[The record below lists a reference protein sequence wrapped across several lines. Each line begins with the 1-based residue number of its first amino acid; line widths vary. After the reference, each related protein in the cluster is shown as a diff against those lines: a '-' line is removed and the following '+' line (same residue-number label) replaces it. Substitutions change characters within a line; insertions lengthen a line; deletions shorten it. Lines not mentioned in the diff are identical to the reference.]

1 MWRHIV
7 SNGFSLL
14 IVLLVI
20 LVALIGWGTRSFNS
34 EGPLAAPIFFEVERG
49 ASLQEV
55 SDDLLKAGAISNAT
69 LFRIGADYTD
79 RAAKLKFGNYSLPAG
94 ASMDQILAILTE
106 GGASSFRYV
115 ASYVIRN
122 DGTGEMRL
130 SERDAG
136 SGEAEVITRFTGGEP
151 LPELYAGLLAQR
163 TPIALRVVVPE
174 GLTSWQITE
183 ALKGAEFLEGEIPE
197 VPAEGTLAPETYEVS
212 RGATRARLLER
223 MAERQSVILA
233 EAWENRNPD
242 VPVGSPEEA
251 LILASIVEKETALAE
266 ERGQVASVFVNRMR
280 EGMRLQTDPTVIY
293 GITQGKGILDRG
305 LRQSELRERTEWNT
319 YVIEGL
325 PPTPIANPG
334 RASIEAA
341 LNPAETDFL
350 YFVADGSGG
359 HAFARTL
366 AEHNA
371 NVRKW
376 REIERGQA
384 NQ

>member
-55 SDDLLKAGAISNAT
+55 SDDLVKAGAISNAT

-151 LPELYAGLLAQR
+151 LPELYAGLLEQR

-183 ALKGAEFLEGEIPE
+183 ALKGAEFLEGEIAE

-223 MAERQSVILA
+223 MAERQSAILA
-233 EAWENRNPD
+233 EAWENRKPD